1 MLNPSGDDVVDKPMS
16 DGFGAAGVDQPAI
29 HQIEQPPEH
38 HQLNL
43 YLGEVQVGQADV
55 G

>member
-1 MLNPSGDDVVDKPMS
+1 MS

-29 HQIEQPPEH
+29 HQIQQLPEH